1 MLVNEAGSDSAAVN
15 DAPRIDGVRLA
26 VVMSRMDSIVRN
38 MMNTVLRSSRSGV
51 LNSARDFS
59 CGIVSADDA
68 CIASGES
75 LPIHV
80 MSGPELL
87 SASLRRNQPTMR
99 RGDAFLHNN
108 PYDGNSHA
116 ADHVTLVPVF
126 DDAGQHRYT
135 VFVKA
140 HQADCGNSLAT
151 TYMASAT
158 DIYNEGALIFPCVK
172 VQEDYQD
179 VEDIIRMCEIRLRV
193 PEQWRGDFN
202 AALGAARIGER
213 RLSELAAE
221 IGWDELDALAAQW
234 LDYSEQRFVE
244 AVKGMSG
251 GTVRATTRHDP
262 FPGLPEGIDLNVDVH
277 VDAEHGFVEV
287 DLTDNPDCLPCGL
300 NLTEST
306 ARSAAMLGVFN
317 SIDHRVPPN
326 AGAFRRIRVILRENC
341 VVGIPRHPASCSMA
355 TTNIADRLAN
365 AVQRA
370 IAELGQGQGRAEVGS
385 VIPACCAVI
394 AGVDPRRNGE
404 PFVNQIFLGFGGG
417 GASADADGW
426 FTAAHVGNSGMVA
439 IDSVEMTEARFPLIV
454 KSRTVRK
461 DSEGAGALRGA
472 PGARVEFGA
481 RGTTVSVIF
490 GNDGYETPAE
500 GVRGGEAGGL
510 AREWLRTVDGSLA
523 PLDPCAPVTL
533 NDGESIISETPGGG
547 GYGPPSMRLQSAIAK
562 DLEQGWISPDRARE
576 VYGYALAP
584 ETQTI

>member
-1 MLVNEAGSDSAAVN
+1 MAVDHGEGDLVTAEL
-15 DAPRIDGVRLA
+15 DGVRLA
-26 VVMSRMDSIVRN
+26 VVMSRMDSIVRS

-59 CGIVSADDA
+59 CGIVSKDDA

-80 MSGPELL
+80 LSGPELL
-87 SASLRRNQPTMR
+87 SASLRRNQPTMKK
-99 RGDAFLHNN
+99 GDAFLHNN

-126 DDAGQHRYT
+126 DEAGTHRYT

-179 VEDIIRMCEIRLRV
+179 VNDIIRMCQVRLRV
-193 PEQWRGDFN
+193 PDQWRGDFN

-213 RLSELAAE
+213 RLTDLADE
-221 IGWDELDALAAQW
+221 IGWDELDSLASQW
-234 LDYSEQRFVE
+234 LDYSERRFVE
-244 AVKGMSG
+244 AVRGMSG
-251 GTVRATTRHDP
+251 GTIRTTTRHDP
-262 FPGLPEGIDLNVDVH
+262 FPGLPDGIDLNVNVT
-277 VDAEHGFVEV
+277 VSPETGIIEV
-287 DLTDNPDCLPCGL
+287 DLTENPDCLPCGL

-370 IAELGQGQGRAEVGS
+370 IAELGDSQGKAEVGS
-385 VIPACCAVI
+385 VIPACVSVI
-394 AGVDPRRNGE
+394 AGTDPRRNDE

-417 GASADADGW
+417 GASPAADGW

-439 IDSVEMTEARFPLIV
+439 IDSVEMTEARFPIIV
-454 KSRTVRK
+454 HSRTLRM
-461 DSEGAGALRGA
+461 DSEGAGRLRGA

-481 RGTTVSVIF
+481 RGTSISVIF

-500 GVRGGEAGGL
+500 GVRGGQPGGL
-510 AREWLRTVDGSLA
+510 AREWLRTADGVIE

-533 NDGESIISETPGGG
+533 HDGESIISETAGGG
-547 GYGPPSMRLQSAIAK
+547 GYGPPSQRPPTEIAR
-562 DLEQGWISPDRARE
+562 DVEQGWISLERAQS
-576 VYGYALAP
+576 VYGYVVTP
-584 ETQTI
+584 P